1 MRESPRIKG
10 KFDLS
15 ADRARFI
22 HRTATLSRLILAG
35 LTRRKAATEP
45 DMSAGIAT
53 GIAIVGCGYVAD
65 SYRHCLPLHAGALD
79 LVGVWDR
86 DPQRLAAYRACWD
99 DPAFSGLE
107 EALSDRRVQIVVNLT
122 DPENHAAVTQ
132 AAIAAGKH
140 VYTEKPLAMTTAQAT
155 DLRDRARAAG
165 VRIGAAPC
173 NLLGEAAQTLW
184 KAVRD
189 GRIGRPVLAYAEL
202 DDGMVHRANY
212 KTWVSRSGRVWPAR
226 GEFETGCTFEHA
238 GYALTVLAGMFGPVR
253 RVTSFAALL
262 IADKKAEP
270 PLPHPAPDFS
280 VGMLEFDHGVVAR
293 LTNSIVA
300 PYEHRFRI
308 VGEDGALD
316 IREPWDYSCP
326 VVLRRPAEGRI
337 SRILERRFGGLGGR
351 RVPHVRATPFRGG
364 RGKPTMDFARGIAE
378 LAAAI
383 RDNRRSRLDE
393 DFAVH
398 VTEVTEVLQ
407 YPERFERPH
416 VVRSAF
422 APIEP
427 MDWAR

>member
-1 MRESPRIKG
+1 MAAS
-10 KFDLS
+10 S
-15 ADRARFI
+15 AI
-22 HRTATLSRLILAG
+22 
-35 LTRRKAATEP
+35 
-45 DMSAGIAT
+45 

-65 SYRHCLPLHAGALD
+65 SYRYCLPLHTEHLQ
-79 LVGVWDR
+79 LLGVWDR
-86 DPQRLAAYRACWD
+86 DPQRLAAYRGCWGD
-99 DPAFSGLE
+99 SAYASLDETLGDE
-107 EALSDRRVQIVVNLT
+107 RVQIVVNLT
-122 DPENHAAVTQ
+122 DPENHSDVTL
-132 AAIAAGKH
+132 ASIAAGKH
-140 VYTEKPLAMTTAQAT
+140 VYTEKPLAMTTAEAI
-155 DLRDRARAAG
+155 DLRDRARNAG

-173 NLLGEAAQTLW
+173 NLLGEASQTLW

-189 GRIGRPVLAYAEL
+189 RRIGRPVLAYAEL

-212 KTWVSRSGRVWPAR
+212 QTWVSRSGRVWPAR

-262 IADKKAEP
+262 IPDKKATP

-300 PYEHRFRI
+300 PYEHRFRV

-326 VVLRRPAEGRI
+326 VVLRKPAEGRI
-337 SRILERRFGGLGGR
+337 SRILERRFGGFGGA
-351 RVPHVRATPFRGG
+351 RVPHVRPTPFKGG
-364 RGKPTMDFARGIAE
+364 RGKPTMDFCRGVAE
-378 LAAAI
+378 LAASI
-383 RDNRRSRLDE
+383 RENRRSRLDE

-407 YPERFERPH
+407 YPERFARPYD
-416 VVRSAF
+416 VQSTF

>member
-1 MRESPRIKG
+1 MTS
-10 KFDLS
+10 LQS
-15 ADRARFI
+15 
-22 HRTATLSRLILAG
+22 
-35 LTRRKAATEP
+35 
-45 DMSAGIAT
+45 T

-65 SYRHCLPLHAGALD
+65 SYRHTLPLHAGALE
-79 LVGVWDR
+79 LRGVWDR
-86 DPQRLAAYRACWD
+86 DPQRLAAFTGCWGD
-99 DPAFSGLE
+99 HAYQGLDAVLGDE
-107 EALSDRRVQIVVNLT
+107 RVQIVVNLT
-122 DPENHAAVTQ
+122 DPENHAKITK
-132 AAIAAGKH
+132 AAIGAGKH
-140 VYTEKPLAMTTAQAT
+140 VYTEKPLAMTTAQAMEMR
-155 DLRDRARAAG
+155 DLARAAN
-165 VRIGAAPC
+165 VRLGAAPC
-173 NLLGEAAQTLW
+173 NLLGEAAQTMW

-212 KTWVSRSGRVWPAR
+212 ETWVSRSGRIWPAR

-238 GYALTVLAGMFGPVR
+238 GYALTVLCGMFGPVR

-262 IADKKAEP
+262 IADKKAKP

-300 PYEHRFRI
+300 PYEHRFRV

-337 SRILERRFGGLGGR
+337 SRILERRFGGFGGS
-351 RVPHVRATPFRGG
+351 RVPHVRATPFKGG
-364 RGKPTMDFARGIAE
+364 RGKPTMDFSRGIAE

-383 RDNRRSRLDE
+383 RENRRSRLDE

-416 VVRSAF
+416 AVQSRF